1 MNMLNLRF
9 KRVEQ
14 LTGLSEKQI
23 KNLSPEEYRTY
34 LEKRS
39 GKQLR
44 IISELPTIGRGNV
57 LRDNFITRSALNK
70 EIDDIIGQ
78 E

>member
-1 MNMLNLRF
+1 MGLFMNMLNLRF

-44 IISELPTIGRGNV
+44 IISEFPTIGRENIYGTD
-57 LRDNFITRSALNK
+57 DNPEKYCLIYIR
-70 EIDDIIGQ
+70 
-78 E
+78 